1 MLETV
6 KNWYE
11 GIKKVPT
18 EASNWG
24 VETIELEKEELDI
37 KLLPENV
44 LERLPEKLSISF
56 YYYSYM
62 FIYEIIYVLPLES
75 ENQYILGLLK
85 DDKLKV
91 IKEIEWKAEES
102 ES

>member
-24 VETIELEKEELDI
+24 VETIELEKEELDT
-37 KLLPENV
+37 KLLPENI
-44 LERLPEKLSISF
+44 LKRLQENLSISY

-62 FIYEIIYVLPLES
+62 GIDEIIYVLPLMEK
-75 ENQYILGLLK
+75 NKYVLGLL
-85 DDKLKV
+85 DEDKLAAFTEVKV
-91 IKEIEWKAEES
+91 ESKE
-102 ES
+102 

>member
-11 GIKKVPT
+11 GIKKIPT
-18 EASNWG
+18 EASNWC

-44 LERLPEKLSISF
+44 LGRLPEKLLSSY

-62 FIYEIIYVLPLES
+62 AIYEIVYVLPLES
-75 ENQYILGLLK
+75 ENQYILL
-85 DDKLKV
+85 
-91 IKEIEWKAEES
+91 
-102 ES
+102 